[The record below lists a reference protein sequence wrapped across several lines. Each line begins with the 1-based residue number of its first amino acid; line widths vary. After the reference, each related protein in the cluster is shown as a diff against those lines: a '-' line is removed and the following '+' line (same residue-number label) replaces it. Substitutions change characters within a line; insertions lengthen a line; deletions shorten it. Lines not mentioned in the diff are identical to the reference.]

1 MIKKGYVRVFTGE
14 GKGKTAAA
22 VGLAL
27 RAAGLGGR
35 IYIARFLRPWED
47 GEWKGFAR
55 LDGDVMFRQF
65 GRKSLEQEAP
75 REDDFRAAGEACK
88 EIRQALRSEKYSL
101 VILDE
106 AMLAICVGLISVD
119 DMLALIEEKPRE
131 VDLILTGC
139 CADPRLIR
147 RADLVTVMQE
157 VKGNNNGY

>member
-1 MIKKGYVRVFTGE
+1 VAKKGYVRVFTGE

-27 RAAGLGGR
+27 RAVGAGGR

-55 LDGDVMFRQF
+55 LNGDVMFRQF
-65 GRKSLEQEAP
+65 GRKNLEQEVP
-75 REDDFRAAGEACK
+75 REDDFRAAREACE

-119 DMLALIEEKPRE
+119 DLLALIEEKPRE

-139 CADPRLIR
+139 CADPRLMQ

-157 VKGNNNGY
+157 VKGNNNGF